1 MNDQPADNK
10 DRRYGA
16 VEAGGTKF
24 VCAVGDREG
33 RILDEVRI
41 ETRAPAETL
50 NEVCRYFH
58 AAAAKFGVL
67 AGVGIGGFGP
77 LDLKPQSPTFGF
89 ITSTPKP
96 GWKNTDLAGA
106 LRRELRRPVWLDT
119 DVNAAALG
127 ELQWGAGRNLES
139 LAYVTVGTGIGVG
152 VVHHGRPVHGLMHP
166 ELGHIFVRRHPA
178 DAAFAGTCPFH
189 GDCLEGLACGV
200 AIVSR
205 TGRTLEEA
213 APTDGIWAIET
224 DYLGQLCALL
234 VLSHSPQRIVMG
246 GGVMQER
253 MYAGIQARML
263 HWLNGYIVADEL
275 RGADYVTAPGLGD
288 SAGIKGALCLAIA
301 ASAQGAVPGAR
312 GQQDDAV

>member
-1 MNDQPADNK
+1 MRDPAGTHE
-10 DRRYGA
+10 RRYGA

-24 VCAVGDREG
+24 VCAVGDQDG
-33 RILDEVRI
+33 RILDEIRI
-41 ETRAPAETL
+41 ETRAPAATL
-50 NEVCRYFH
+50 AEVCRYFS
-58 AAAAKFGVL
+58 AAAEKFGVL
-67 AGVGIGGFGP
+67 AGVGIGAFGP
-77 LDLKPQSPTFGF
+77 LDLKPRSATFGF

-96 GWKNTDLAGA
+96 GWKDTDLAGA
-106 LRRELRRPVWLDT
+106 LCRELGRPVWLDT

-127 ELQWGAGRNLES
+127 ELQWGAGSGLES

-178 DAAFAGTCPFH
+178 DTAFAGVCPFH

-213 APTDGIWAIET
+213 AATDAIWAIEA

-246 GGVMQER
+246 GGVMQSR
-253 MYAGIQARML
+253 LYAEIRARML
-263 HWLNGYIVADEL
+263 HWLNDYIVADEL
-275 RGADYVTAPGLGD
+275 RGVDYVTAPGLGD

-301 ASAQGAVPGAR
+301 ASAAQGDVPGSR
-312 GQQDDAV
+312 G